1 MRFWN
6 FGRVALALAASLVLI
21 GGMDSCIYDYT
32 NAYVIVTGS
41 QYNQVASY
49 REDNDTGQLR
59 AAPGDPLSSGGQDPI
74 RAVLLTGGR
83 YVYVLNHGK
92 PTENA
97 DGSLTWA
104 GGNISVF
111 SVGGDGQLDYQ
122 QTYQSEGTGSQR
134 LVMGATGGFLY
145 VLDEYEPTAGNPNY
159 TPGSTT
165 ATAALPCLDSTTGMY
180 RPVGDVTVFSID
192 STTGRLYLVQNQ
204 EQQDSSGV
212 DLNYFPLGCGPVDM
226 YEGSGYLYVGE
237 TSWPSTTNPESWNV
251 YPYQAASTGQLLQ
264 PQQPQPITGAQSISV
279 INGSASGAYIYIL
292 DDVGNMIYPYRA
304 GANGFLSL
312 VSGGAYPN
320 ESLPNVNLGMDAL
333 TTDAATKWLYIANTQ
348 SSGLGQTNSA
358 ISAYTITAGSG
369 DLQPF
374 NDSTGNPFPVGSDPV
389 CIFEDTSHQ
398 YMYVADGA
406 SNQITGA
413 ALNPSTGIISNLTH
427 GSSFPTVGTP
437 TWCLYTANTD

>member
-1 MRFWN
+1 MKFWN
-6 FGRVALALAASLVLI
+6 FGRVALALTASLVLI

-92 PTENA
+92 PTENS

-104 GGNISVF
+104 GGNIALF

-122 QTYQSEGTGSQR
+122 ITYPLQGTGASR

-145 VLDEYEPTAGNPNY
+145 VMDEYEPTPGNPGY
-159 TPGSTT
+159 TPGSATATT
-165 ATAALPCLDSTTGMY
+165 AMPCLDSTTGMY

-192 STTGRLYLVQNQ
+192 PSTGRLYLVQNQ
-204 EQQDSSGV
+204 ELQNSSGV
-212 DLNYFPLGCGPVDM
+212 DLNYFPLGCNPIDM
-226 YEGSGYLYVGE
+226 YQGSGYLYVAEVSHPGYSGTGE
-237 TSWPSTTNPESWNV
+237 DIW
-251 YPYQAASTGQLLQ
+251 PYQSGSSGQLLPPPQ
-264 PQQPQPITGAQSISV
+264 PQYIGAFGISV
-279 INGSASGAYIYIL
+279 INGSASGGYIYVL
-292 DDVGNMIYPYRA
+292 DAVQNMIYPFRA
-304 GANGFLSL
+304 GSNGFLSL
-312 VSGGAYPN
+312 VSGGAVAN
-320 ESLPNVNLGMDAL
+320 ENLPNVNLGMDAL
-333 TTDAATKWLYIANTQ
+333 TTDAASKWLFVANTQ
-348 SSGLGQTNSA
+348 SSALGEANSA
-358 ISAYTITAGSG
+358 ISAYTITPGNG

-374 NDSTGNPFPVGSDPV
+374 SDSTQNPFPTGSDPV
-389 CIFEDTSHQ
+389 CIFQDVSHQ
-398 YMYVADGA
+398 YMYTADAA

-413 ALNPSTGIISNLTH
+413 AMNPSTGIIANLAH
-427 GSSFPTVGTP
+427 GSTFPTVGTP